1 MATKEYK
8 CGVFIDNE
16 LLKEVKQGQTQRTAL
31 LGQIVK
37 IESNLTNGNVA
48 VKFLKEGETW
58 ESTKFYCSSQKLALI
73 PEKLWPYLQAITS
86 PQERVK
92 VAKDRARCEKLCN
105 MTKDITVEFMDGD
118 GERHLGKIMYLG
130 FVRGMGHCV
139 GIKLHVSCLFTFK
152 DIQVSK
158 HIYC

>member
-1 MATKEYK
+1 MASKDYK
-8 CGVFIDNE
+8 CGVFINNE
-16 LLKEVKQGQTQRTAL
+16 LLKEVKQGQAQRTAL

-58 ESTKFYCSSQKLALI
+58 ESTKFYCPSQNLALI
-73 PEKLWPYLQAITS
+73 PDKLWPYLHAVSS

-92 VAKDRARCEKLCN
+92 VATDRARCEKLCN
-105 MTKDITVEFMDGD
+105 MTKDITVEFMDKD

-139 GIKLHVSCLFTFK
+139 GIKLHVSSLSTFK
-152 DIQVSK
+152 TVLKFPNI
-158 HIYC
+158 